1 MAFESELVVQQ
12 LGDFDWRVIEPLRYQ
27 GNADAFVVPPG
38 SETDFASI
46 PDIFQWL
53 LPRSGRY
60 TKPAVLHDYLCRHGD
75 EVGCPVED
83 ADGLFRRSMAEMD
96 VPFLR
101 RWVMWAAVRW
111 RSLVKTRF
119 KAGPSDLAQV
129 ALVTIA
135 PGLFIIGGGL
145 VVFGLLVGWC
155 VVGAVLA
162 LAVALARVL
171 VPPVRAR
178 TKPAVRPKLR
188 CAG

>member
-1 MAFESELVVQQ
+1 MGFESELVVQQ
-12 LGDFDWRVIEPLRYQ
+12 TGDFDWKVMQPLQYR
-27 GNADAFVVPPG
+27 GNTDAIVVPTG

-46 PDIFQWL
+46 PEIFQWL

-75 EVGCPVED
+75 DVGCPVED
-83 ADGLFRRSMAEMD
+83 ADGVFRRSMAELD

-111 RSLVKTRF
+111 RSLFNSRF
-119 KAGPSDLAQV
+119 KAGLSDLPQV
-129 ALVTIA
+129 LLVTVA
-135 PGLFIIGGGL
+135 PGLFIITGGL
-145 VVFGLLVGWC
+145 VVFVLLFAWF
-155 VVGAVLA
+155 LIESLWA
-162 LAVALARVL
+162 LIVALARAL

-188 CAG
+188 WAA